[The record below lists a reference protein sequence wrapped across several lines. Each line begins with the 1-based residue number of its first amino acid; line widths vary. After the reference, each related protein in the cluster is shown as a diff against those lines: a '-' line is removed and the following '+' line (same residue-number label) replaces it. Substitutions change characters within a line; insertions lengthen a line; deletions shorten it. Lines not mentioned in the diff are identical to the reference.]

1 LDNHSENFNRINER
15 KEFYYSVGH
24 VPCKSL
30 HGARVYF
37 NRHGFNHLLRKNG
50 SIRPINEV
58 IERLSL
64 LEKAVH
70 MIRDLSNINEYK
82 VMGTDKS
89 KAHFWALIKKF
100 DSLEIKVV
108 IRKVGNGK
116 THFFSVY
123 ARDKK

>member
-15 KEFYYSVGH
+15 KEFYYSIGH
-24 VPCKSL
+24 IRCKSL
-30 HGARVYF
+30 YGAQVYF
-37 NRHGFNHLLRKNG
+37 NRYGFNHLLRKNG

-82 VMGTDKS
+82 VTGTGKS
-89 KAHFWALIKKF
+89 KAYFWAIIEKF
-100 DSLEIKVV
+100 EGLEIKVV
-108 IRKVGNGK
+108 IRKVGNGRI
-116 THFFSVY
+116 HFFSVY
-123 ARDKK
+123 AKQK